1 MTAWNKD
8 SRFWL
13 VGPVNVFLVLLIGV
27 GVLLWRDTY
36 TAQALHM
43 IGLVV
48 VTFLGG
54 AGLKSGVD
62 EYRKPRTNGPTPQ
75 ELEEK

>member
-1 MTAWNKD
+1 MKWHKD

-13 VGPVNVFLVLLIGV
+13 VAPIIVILVLLIGT
-27 GVLLWRDTY
+27 GVLLWRDAY
-36 TAQALHM
+36 AAEALSM
-43 IGLVV
+43 MSLTV

-62 EYRKPRTNGPTPQ
+62 EYRKPRQGD
-75 ELEEK
+75 